1 MKLFSFV
8 LVAMVVAAS
17 ALPVIKDLDLHDL
30 LTDNA
35 NDISNHNLK
44 ASELEAGQAL
54 AKKTSKMMANIRLQQ
69 AAQESNAASAMQ
81 AAALAQKISEKKSLD
96 KHVSPTGTTD
106 LSLSVGEDYVRA
118 NPSINQYTFSSCY
131 SNDAPNTGHCR
142 PQIDSAQVSC
152 C

>member
-30 LTDNA
+30 LTDNT

-81 AAALAQKISEKKSLD
+81 AAALAQKISQDNL
-96 KHVSPTGTTD
+96 VSPASTTD
-106 LSLSVGEDYVRA
+106 LSLSVGSDYVRA
-118 NPSINQYTFSSCY
+118 NAAINQYSFSSCHAG
-131 SNDAPNTGHCR
+131 DAPGNGHCR
-142 PQIDSAQVSC
+142 PQIDSPQVSWC
-152 C
+152 